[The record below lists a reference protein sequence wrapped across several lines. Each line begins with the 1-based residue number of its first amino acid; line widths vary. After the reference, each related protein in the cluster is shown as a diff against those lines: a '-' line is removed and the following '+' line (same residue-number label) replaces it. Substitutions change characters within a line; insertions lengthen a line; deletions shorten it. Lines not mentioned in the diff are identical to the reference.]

1 MPKRKKRTSVLDLES
16 NETMSLIIAVIATT
30 IIFAYDWKAPLSTID
45 ALPLSFLA
53 VLTAFLFH
61 ELAHRFAAKKLNCSA
76 VYRLWVPGVIF
87 GLLMMLVGVKLI
99 IVGAVVIGTYK
110 FGRWGMKSRHPSIRE
125 IGFISVSGPLT
136 NLALVLV
143 FKLLAN
149 IAAFAGLASTLG
161 YLATINLWI
170 AFFNLMPIKPLD
182 GSKVFFWNPRI
193 WLLLILF
200 TLALFT
206 PPHIFGPLFES
217 LA

>member
-16 NETMSLIIAVIATT
+16 NETMSLIIAVIVTT
-30 IIFAYDWKAPLSTID
+30 VIFAYDWKAPLSTID

-61 ELAHRFAAKKLNCSA
+61 ELAHRFTAKKLNCSA
-76 VYRLWVPGVIF
+76 VYRLWIPGVIF

-110 FGRWGMKSRHPSIRE
+110 FGRWGMKSRRPSIRE

-136 NLALVLV
+136 NLVLVLV

-149 IAAFAGLASTLG
+149 SAAFAGLAPTLG

-193 WLLLILF
+193 WLLLVLF
-200 TLALFT
+200 SLSLFM

-217 LA
+217 MA